1 MHPLSKLQNAIY
13 AAGGILLVVGII
25 LHTVPGMEQA
35 APYVY
40 TVGAAA
46 YASMQMLARYD
57 GRNLV
62 IRRLRRQQLFGAI
75 LLLLAAPLMF
85 MDVWNVSPLP
95 GRTWLLLVTIAAI
108 YQLYAA
114 FRIPA
119 ELKKENTRK

>member
-40 TVGAAA
+40 TVGTAA

-75 LLLLAAPLMF
+75 LLLLAALLMF

>member
-25 LHTVPGMEQA
+25 LHTVPGMEQT

>member
-25 LHTVPGMEQA
+25 LHTVPGMEQT

-95 GRTWLLLVTIAAI
+95 GGTWLLLVTIAAI